1 MPAQSCL
8 LIDILDRDKAH
19 VALACGGGYR
29 LGIITVVLVARALAE
44 RGDELRSDEFWHQA
58 VTLAQPSPVVRSAA
72 GFHGHDAGRGQL
84 GQVVAESIATQFQPS
99 DDVPAVVGFAD
110 GKDLLCQ
117 IHADRFCG

>member
-1 MPAQSCL
+1 MA
-8 LIDILDRDKAH
+8 
-19 VALACGGGYR
+19 
-29 LGIITVVLVARALAE
+29 
-44 RGDELRSDEFWHQA
+44 
-58 VTLAQPSPVVRSAA
+58 LAQPRPVMRTAA
-72 GFHGHDAGRGQL
+72 SFHGYDAGRWQL